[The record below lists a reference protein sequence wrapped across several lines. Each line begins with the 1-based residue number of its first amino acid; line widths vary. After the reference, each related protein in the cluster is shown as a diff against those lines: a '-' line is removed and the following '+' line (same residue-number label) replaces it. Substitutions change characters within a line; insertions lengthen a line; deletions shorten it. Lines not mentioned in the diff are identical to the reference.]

1 MKEVLNLLSVDET
14 KNHLISVGQSDIRL
28 CPTDALPKNKESSVG
43 RHTSELRACTR
54 THTRTRTHA
63 GKKTKTQIE
72 KEKTIKQQ
80 IAHRRR
86 VIRDFINGVRL
97 LAPEVR
103 NKDPFVKAL
112 GKSLLKQMGK
122 ADYKMF
128 YDLVHCFT
136 LINSHNRKELTTG
149 IYLTEYQDYSQAFR
163 LLKWKDEPLQSLLPR
178 SYKQILD
185 LIIKEFG
192 DKIFFVRSVEM
203 RCVDYGDKMIARAL
217 NYFVEKKV
225 ISRLDKEKYRL
236 KRFNYKP
243 YLYRF

>member
-1 MKEVLNLLSVDET
+1 MKEILNLLPVDET
-14 KNHLISVGQSDIRL
+14 KNYLYSVGQSDICP
-28 CPTDALPKNKESSVG
+28 CPTDALPKNKKKQVG
-43 RHTSELRACTR
+43 RHTDKLRAGAR
-54 THTRTRTHA
+54 TRTRTHA
-63 GKKTKTQIE
+63 RKRTKTQIE
-72 KEKTIKQQ
+72 KEKIIKQQ

-97 LAPEVR
+97 LAPELKT
-103 NKDPFVKAL
+103 KDHFVQVL

-122 ADYKMF
+122 ADFKMF

-136 LINSHNRKELTTG
+136 LINSHSRKELTTDM
-149 IYLTEYQDYSQAFR
+149 YLTNYQDYSQAFR
-163 LLKWKDEPLQSLLPR
+163 LLKWKDEPLKELLPR

-185 LIIKEFG
+185 FIIKEFG
-192 DKIFFVRSVEM
+192 DKIFFTRSIEM
-203 RCVDYGDKMIARAL
+203 RCVKYSDKLIARAL

-225 ISRLDKEKYRL
+225 IIRLDKEKYRV